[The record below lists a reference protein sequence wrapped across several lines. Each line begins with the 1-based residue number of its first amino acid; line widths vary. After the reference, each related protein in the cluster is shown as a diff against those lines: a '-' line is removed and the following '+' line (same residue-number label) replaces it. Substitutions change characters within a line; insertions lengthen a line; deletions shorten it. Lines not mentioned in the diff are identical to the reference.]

1 MRECVIVGSPNSGK
15 TLFALNFAGFLGSK
29 SVDVTFR
36 TFDGLLTCRHFT
48 LSDAKKELCSM
59 TLHKTRQ
66 LQSIVLK
73 MSVGKAA
80 VTFKL
85 SDTCGLTEEIHPDP
99 GIRKAMAQALG
110 AIRSADFILHIVDLS
125 RLSSSRSPVSNTIDH
140 EIYRYGL
147 VRHNYI
153 ILANKNDLPAAKEN
167 IQRAITSFPQVQILP
182 ISALYSDG
190 FREVKAYVARHI

>member
-29 SVDVTFR
+29 SVDITFR
-36 TFDGLLTCRHFT
+36 TFDGLLTCRHLT
-48 LSDAKKELCSM
+48 LPDARKELCS
-59 TLHKTRQ
+59 TAVHKTRQ
-66 LQSIVLK
+66 LQSMILK

-85 SDTCGLTEEIHPDP
+85 TDTCGLTEEIHPDP

-110 AIRSADFILHIVDLS
+110 AVRSADFILHIVDLS
-125 RLSSSRSPVSNTIDH
+125 RFNSPISPISATIDH

-147 VRHNYI
+147 IRHNYI
-153 ILANKNDLPAAKEN
+153 ILANKNDLPVAKDN
-167 IQRAITSFPQVQILP
+167 LHKANATFPQAQILP